1 MTLENSE
8 CSGNSEHSDDHFCQT
23 TALPSLDA
31 LVVPLVLQA
40 RGDAGPLQAARRAAR
55 LVLLRLRARARL
67 ARAPAQLGRSE
78 PTPAHAPG
86 RAREG
91 AEWTDDRGG
100 YLEEPPRIAARLFRS
115 ATSRAT
121 DSRSRGGA
129 NLLVNDPV
137 CS

>member
-1 MTLENSE
+1 MFEISK

-23 TALPSLDA
+23 AALPTLDA
-31 LVVPLVLQA
+31 LVVSLVLQA

-67 ARAPAQLGRSE
+67 ARAPAHLGRSE

-91 AEWTDDRGG
+91 AEWTDDRGDVTVHT
-100 YLEEPPRIAARLFRS
+100 YRRLS
-115 ATSRAT
+115 HCIPKIQTVLGPMA
-121 DSRSRGGA
+121 
-129 NLLVNDPV
+129 V
-137 CS
+137 